1 MTEVEGLWDA
11 KYAVLKWIAAV
22 AMAVIEAAAGNQAM
36 GKYAGKVAESSRH
49 CLLRIKIDFF

>member
-36 GKYAGKVAESSRH
+36 GNYAGKVTESSRH
-49 CLLRIKIDFF
+49 CL